1 MATRKEPFG
10 EYIRNFYGLDLKKGE
25 HVMCGDT
32 KKRGV
37 VVKCDHHVHVRLEG
51 EKHDNPWHPSDIHKY
66 DDGAKPHVDAINE
79 MVEAMSDEDVA
90 ALPIRDGVKQSTL
103 DAVKGFADRRDVL
116 REKLKRGEIT
126 REEAHREFPE
136 SF

>member
-10 EYIRNFYGLDLKKGE
+10 EYIRNYYGLDLKKGE
-25 HVMCGDT
+25 HVLCGDT

-37 VVKCDHHVHVRLEG
+37 VVSCDHHVHVLREG
-51 EKHDNPWHPSDIHKY
+51 ETHTVPYHPSDIHKY
-66 DDGAKPHVDAINE
+66 DDAESP
-79 MVEAMSDEDVA
+79 MQ
-90 ALPIRDGVKQSTL
+90 PVKQSTL
-103 DAVKGFADRRDVL
+103 DAVRGLADRRDVL